1 MFETR
6 ALSIQAAIARMG
18 IAVVD
23 PRFIEAELAA
33 GQLIVPHPLR
43 VQLGDA
49 YWLVWRPGR
58 ESLRPVAAFR
68 QWLTAELAGARRAPA
83 E

>member
-1 MFETR
+1 
-6 ALSIQAAIARMG
+6 MG
-18 IAVVD
+18 VVVVD
-23 PRFIEAELAA
+23 PRFIEAELAS

-58 ESLRPVAAFR
+58 ESMRPVAAFR
-68 QWLTAELAGARRAPA
+68 KWLAAELA
-83 E
+83 